1 MVTLL
6 HDFNTSRSQYGQWGV
21 LFFYDKNALQHEIK
35 SINSSGP
42 SIFAQDLSS
51 EIYQCHKFHS
61 EASNVPES
69 T

>member
-21 LFFYDKNALQHEIK
+21 LFFYGKNASQHEIK
-35 SINSSGP
+35 SINSSG
-42 SIFAQDLSS
+42 SSVFAQDLSS

-61 EASNVPES
+61 EASNV